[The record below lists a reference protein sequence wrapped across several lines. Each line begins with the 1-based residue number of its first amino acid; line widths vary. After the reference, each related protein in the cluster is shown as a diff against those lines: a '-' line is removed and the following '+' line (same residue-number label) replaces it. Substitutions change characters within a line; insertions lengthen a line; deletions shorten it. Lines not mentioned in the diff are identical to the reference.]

1 MTYASV
7 DKMVMIMIMII
18 INNNKKNV
26 SEEIIYYTIRLNIMI
41 NATIN

>member
-1 MTYASV
+1 MTNASV

-26 SEEIIYYTIRLNIMI
+26 SEEIIYYTFSLNIMI